1 VILGAALYGLAFPPF
16 DFSSAAWVALVP
28 LLLALR
34 GLSPARAFGLG
45 FLYGYGCA
53 AAVAGWLVQ
62 TLGRFFGFPLP
73 LAFLIGSAYA
83 AAFWGTAF
91 GLFAA
96 GTSLLLRERSLARR
110 LAVPALWVATE
121 LLRGR
126 VLGQPWGLLGY
137 SQHASVGLLQM
148 AAVTAVY
155 GLSFAL
161 ALSSLGVADALVF
174 LRERRPRH
182 ALAALALPAALV
194 LPLWGMGTLLARRGP
209 VGGFTAHP
217 VAVVQTNVAPARD
230 WTRAYTDRQMQAH
243 VAATDEL
250 PATPAAGLIVWPE
263 NAIPRYLEE
272 EPMIA
277 ARLGEIA
284 VRRGA
289 DLLFGGPRYEDGRT
303 FNSVRL
309 ITSQG
314 RYGGHY
320 DKQRLVLFAEA
331 DPFAAPEAAG
341 PSENPH
347 RFSAGSAPGVL
358 ESFVP
363 VGVSICHEIL
373 FPELTARAVRAG
385 AALLVNVS
393 NDGWLDAG
401 RGVASRQHF
410 AMAVVRA
417 VETRRYLVRAAT
429 TGVSGVVD
437 PYGHVL
443 DALPPGAAGVLTL
456 PVAGRSE
463 ITPYVQLGDLFAMT
477 CVLAVVVAFWRR
489 RTAPVLDAAPARDV
503 ALPR

>member
-1 VILGAALYGLAFPPF
+1 
-16 DFSSAAWVALVP
+16 
-28 LLLALR
+28 
-34 GLSPARAFGLG
+34 
-45 FLYGYGCA
+45 
-53 AAVAGWLVQ
+53 
-62 TLGRFFGFPLP
+62 
-73 LAFLIGSAYA
+73 
-83 AAFWGTAF
+83 
-91 GLFAA
+91 
-96 GTSLLLRERSLARR
+96 
-110 LAVPALWVATE
+110 
-121 LLRGR
+121 
-126 VLGQPWGLLGY
+126 
-137 SQHASVGLLQM
+137 
-148 AAVTAVY
+148 
-155 GLSFAL
+155 
-161 ALSSLGVADALVF
+161 
-174 LRERRPRH
+174 
-182 ALAALALPAALV
+182 
-194 LPLWGMGTLLARRGP
+194 
-209 VGGFTAHP
+209 VGGFTAHA
-217 VAVVQTNVAPARD
+217 AVIVQTNVAPARD

-243 VAATDEL
+243 LAATEQL
-250 PATPAAGLIVWPE
+250 PDTPGAGLIVWPE

-277 ARLGEIA
+277 AQLA
-284 VRRGA
+284 ALAARRGA
-289 DLLFGGPRYEDGRT
+289 DLLFGSPRYEDGRT
-303 FNSVRL
+303 YNSVRL
-309 ITSQG
+309 ITGQG

-331 DPFAAPEAAG
+331 NPLAASAAAG

-347 RFSAGSAPGVL
+347 RFTAGSAPGVL

-443 DALPPGAAGVLTL
+443 DALPAGAIGVLTV

-463 ITPYVQLGDLFAMT
+463 ITAYVRLGDLFALT
-477 CVLAVVVAFWRR
+477 CVLGVVVAFSRR
-489 RTAPVLDAAPARDV
+489 RPVVLPEPELAPPPTRDAGV
-503 ALPR
+503 LPR